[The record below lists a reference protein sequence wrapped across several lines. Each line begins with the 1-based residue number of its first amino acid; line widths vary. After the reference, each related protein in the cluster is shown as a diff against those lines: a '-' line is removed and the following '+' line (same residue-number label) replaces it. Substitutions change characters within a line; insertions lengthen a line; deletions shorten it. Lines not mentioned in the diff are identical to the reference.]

1 MALRSSS
8 ASLMFDVMVCFS
20 FFLVK
25 TASYLLSL
33 GFTLIDW
40 AVCVT
45 WFELIHYRNLF
56 FKNV

>member
-1 MALRSSS
+1 MTLKGDS

-33 GFTLIDW
+33 GFTIIDW
-40 AVCVT
+40 AVCVM
-45 WFELIHYRNLF
+45 
-56 FKNV
+56 